1 MSSVLTIRVP
11 EELQQDLGNLA
22 EMTGRSRSW
31 LAAEA
36 IREYLERERW
46 QIAQIH
52 EAIVEAEA
60 GDFASPEE
68 TAAVFE
74 KWKQRAD

>member
-11 EELQQDLGNLA
+11 EELQHDLGNLA

-52 EAIVEAEA
+52 EAVAEADA

-68 TAAVFE
+68 TTAVFE
-74 KWKQRAD
+74 KWAHRAG